1 LKIYRPHHGLDY
13 SAPEGTP
20 ISASGSGLIVF
31 SGHKG
36 HYGKL
41 VAIKH
46 QKEIYTYYGHLS
58 RIPSGRTIGTRV
70 EQGQA
75 IGYVGMTGLATGPH
89 LHYEMRINNNPVN
102 PLSIKI
108 IKGNAVPETL
118 MAGFEKFKNKMNGLF
133 VMNNFRD
140 YASVSR

>member
-1 LKIYRPHHGLDY
+1 
-13 SAPEGTP
+13 
-20 ISASGSGLIVF
+20 
-31 SGHKG
+31 
-36 HYGKL
+36 
-41 VAIKH
+41 
-46 QKEIYTYYGHLS
+46 
-58 RIPSGRTIGTRV
+58 
-70 EQGQA
+70 
-75 IGYVGMTGLATGPH
+75 MTGLATGPH